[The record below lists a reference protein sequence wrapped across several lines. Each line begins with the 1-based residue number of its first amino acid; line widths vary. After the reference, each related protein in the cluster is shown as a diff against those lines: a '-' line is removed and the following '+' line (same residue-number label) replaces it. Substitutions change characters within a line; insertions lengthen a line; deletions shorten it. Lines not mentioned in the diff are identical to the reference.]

1 MAQIDIKKKVTSAF
15 GMKAPA
21 VLVAITEAGGRLYS
35 GRLVGIAS
43 GIKEGVTEYGQ
54 WTALIGQFQFTDRFG
69 IVTRAVQAF
78 GPDIVIMP
86 AVAALQS
93 GAKSVNIAVDVFG
106 VADDKSPV
114 GWSYTCGSAITESET
129 DPLALLLSAASQVAA
144 PEPVALPAPQVAGK
158 VKKG

>member
-43 GIKEGVTEYGQ
+43 GIKSGVTEYGE

-69 IVTRAVQAF
+69 TVTRAVQAF
-78 GPDIVIMP
+78 GPDIVILP
-86 AVAALQS
+86 VVAALQS
-93 GAKSVNIAVDVFG
+93 GAKSVNIAADVFG
-106 VADDKSPV
+106 VADEKSPV
-114 GWSYTCGSAITESET
+114 GWSYTCSSAIEESDS
-129 DPLALLLSAASQVAA
+129 DPLALLLATASAVEMPKLTA
-144 PEPVALPAPQVAGK
+144 PTAPTAPAKG
-158 VKKG
+158 KKG